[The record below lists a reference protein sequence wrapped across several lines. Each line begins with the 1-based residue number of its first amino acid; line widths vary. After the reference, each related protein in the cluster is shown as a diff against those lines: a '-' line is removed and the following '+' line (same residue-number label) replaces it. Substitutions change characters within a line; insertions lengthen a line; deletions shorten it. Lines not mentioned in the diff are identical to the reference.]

1 MTERYQD
8 RQPPF
13 ATIFYDEAIRLIEA
27 QVVLARGTSIRQS
40 FVCSK
45 AAMAEC
51 LAEVAVR
58 LAADYELDSD
68 RIQLQSASFKPS
80 DPKKQRAA
88 KKK

>member
-1 MTERYQD
+1 MTGRQSDER
-8 RQPPF
+8 PPF
-13 ATIFYDEAIRLIEA
+13 AIILYDEEIRLIEA
-27 QVVLARGTSIRQS
+27 QVVLDGGASIRQS

-68 RIQLQSASFKPS
+68 RIQLQSVSLKQS
-80 DPKKQRAA
+80 DPKKRRAA
-88 KKK
+88 KK